1 MTNSD
6 HTETVDLDY
15 DPEVT
20 DYDQLL
26 KMFWNNHNPTIK
38 CSRQYMSA
46 IFYHDQEQKDKA
58 EATLAEAQTKV
69 RGAITTKILPAE
81 KFWEAEEWVNL

>member
-1 MTNSD
+1 M
-6 HTETVDLDY
+6 EPICY
-15 DPEVT
+15 
-20 DYDQLL
+20 
-26 KMFWNNHNPTIK
+26 
-38 CSRQYMSA
+38 RQYMSA

-81 KFWEAEEWVNL
+81 KFWEAEE